1 MFFKKKTKETNET
14 TIANVYKAHGKGA
27 TSLVVSTTLGKE
39 VVRGVEKIVERGD
52 YIIFAAS
59 TRNGGGLVVA
69 KQHFIQAVPE

>member
-1 MFFKKKTKETNET
+1 MFFKKKTKETNEKI
-14 TIANVYKAHGKGA
+14 IADVYKANGKGA

-52 YIIFAAS
+52 YLVFSAS